1 MDSNKLKEEV
11 LSLKDRLESVET
23 GLTSQMHELASLE
36 EKWKKMD
43 EEAVILSKDNNAI
56 VNLNISGKKFSTRL
70 ETLVSIK
77 DTLFYKLIL
86 SQKFDLSQEIFFD
99 RSPKFFP
106 IIIDYL
112 RYKKINYKR
121 FNNDELNEFYN
132 EAVYFE
138 LTDIIETIGD
148 RTKDI
153 EFIKLEVNGFYMYNS
168 NMVGTGKLE
177 DLNDKTLSK
186 GICATSPGWIL
197 IELNNEWE
205 IDEIEIGGYNGNK
218 NSWACENG
226 ANAEIMTSVNKINW
240 TTVGNIPNGYGSSVK
255 NVRLTR
261 SAARFIKFVA
271 TGYLGIGY
279 LEIKRNKS

>member
-1 MDSNKLKEEV
+1 MDSNKLKDEV
-11 LSLKDRLESVET
+11 LSLKDRLESVEN
-23 GLTSQMHELASLE
+23 GLSSQINELASLE

-43 EEAVILSKDNNAI
+43 EEASELSKNDNII

-77 DTLFYKLIL
+77 DTLFYKLVL
-86 SQKFDLSQEIFFD
+86 SRKFDLNQEIFFD

-132 EAVYFE
+132 EAVYYE
-138 LTDIIETIGD
+138 LTDIVETIGD
-148 RTKDI
+148 RTKEI
-153 EFIKLEVNGFYMYNS
+153 EFIKVEVSSYYYYNS
-168 NMVGTGKLE
+168 NIVGGGRVE
-177 DLNDKTLSK
+177 DLKDKSLMK
-186 GICATSPGWIL
+186 GVCAQSPGWI
-197 IELNNEWE
+197 IVELNNEWE

-218 NSWACENG
+218 SAWSPDNG
-226 ANAEIMTSVNKINW
+226 NGSKIETSVNKINW
-240 TTVGNIPNGYGSSVK
+240 TTVGTVPSGFGSNIK

-261 SAARFIKFVA
+261 STARYIKF
-271 TGYLGIGY
+271 TGTSYMGFGYLD
-279 LEIKRNKS
+279 IKKNK